1 MTVLWIAYGMIV
13 VAVPFIVFNVYAIT
27 LDIKH
32 IKEERHAPN
41 GADGSYVP
49 PALRGYT
56 KGARDADTTYEQM
69 LDAQRKIAQ
78 DDKPQAK

>member
-1 MTVLWIAYGMIV
+1 M
-13 VAVPFIVFNVYAIT
+13 VPFIVFNAYAIS

-32 IKEERHAPN
+32 IKEEQHKPN

-69 LDAQRKIAQ
+69 LDAQRKIVQ
-78 DDKPQAK
+78 DVKPRAK